1 MYIFSQEHKCKME
14 LSKVNTIGVYIA
26 TLLFDTCGVKYCV
39 DNEEANYLCLK
50 LRYPVVQRLKLP
62 EDATLTLQYRLQEQM
77 SSQTQRLGLS
87 VNAVA

>member
-26 TLLFDTCGVKYCV
+26 TLLFETCGVKYCV
-39 DNEEANYLCLK
+39 DNEE
-50 LRYPVVQRLKLP
+50 YPVVQRLKLP